1 MPAESPEHIY
11 ACWYPVG
18 SPEYHERRAQLDAEP
33 VSVIADDTAAPAFE
47 DVS

>member
-1 MPAESPEHIY
+1 MY

-18 SPEYHERRAQLDAEP
+18 SPEYHERRAELDAQP
-33 VSVIADDTAAPAFE
+33 VTIATEDDAEPAFE